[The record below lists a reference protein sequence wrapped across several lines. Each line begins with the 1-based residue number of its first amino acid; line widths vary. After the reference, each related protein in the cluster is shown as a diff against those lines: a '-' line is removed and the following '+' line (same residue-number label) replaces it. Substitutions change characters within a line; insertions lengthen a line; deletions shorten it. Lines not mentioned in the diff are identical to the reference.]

1 MLSCCHLI
9 NDGSDDM
16 VWSGI
21 RCNVLCVCIYFVCI
35 ITFNH
40 YRMWRNY
47 TSILIKTLSCSE
59 YSGNG
64 RNTLWQRSFNKASH
78 SRRCYYKFHYNQP
91 HIKDENGLTEIRL
104 ILLHHQMTNQT
115 TNIYLWNDTIV
126 SKWMKIST
134 WCGRAGCFKIGYFE
148 SRILKTCNRRTALQS
163 NWPVLYPTLS
173 GSRLTQHKGIAFLQT
188 LKILHRLY

>member
-47 TSILIKTLSCSE
+47 TSILIK
-59 YSGNG
+59 
-64 RNTLWQRSFNKASH
+64 
-78 SRRCYYKFHYNQP
+78 
-91 HIKDENGLTEIRL
+91 RL

-126 SKWMKIST
+126 SKRMKIST